1 MFRGFTSELSE
12 VSFQLQIMVIDDE
25 TLKLESEDLSS

>member
-25 TLKLESEDLSS
+25 TFKLESEDLSS